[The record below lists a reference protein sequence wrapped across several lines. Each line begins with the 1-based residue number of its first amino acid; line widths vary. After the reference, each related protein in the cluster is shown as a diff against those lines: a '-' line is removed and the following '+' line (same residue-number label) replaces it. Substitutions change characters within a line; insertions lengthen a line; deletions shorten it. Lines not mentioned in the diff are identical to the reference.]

1 MADSLVTLYQ
11 AEWCPFS
18 SAVREVLTELG
29 IDAVIRQVEPWP
41 EQRERLRELAG
52 TDQIPVLQTE
62 DGRILRGTREIFAD
76 LRKREPW
83 RFAAAHRRRFADHR
97 DARESDAAGQLL
109 EYFREAGDLES
120 REPRAVPPGEA
131 EVVNVPEAHRYELLL
146 DGERIGELAYRRRN
160 DRVAFTH
167 TNVNP
172 AYEGRGFGSRLAEA
186 ALDDARRQG
195 LAVVPLCPFIAWYI
209 EQHPEHGD
217 LVAADYAGRRD
228 ES

>member
-29 IDAVIRQVEPWP
+29 IDAVMRQVEPWP
-41 EQRERLRELAG
+41 QQRERLRELAG
-52 TDQIPVLQTE
+52 TDQIPVMQTE
-62 DGRILRGTREIFAD
+62 DGRFLRGTREIFAH
-76 LRKREPW
+76 LRQRDPW

-97 DARESDAAGQLL
+97 EARESDATGKLL
-109 EYFREAGDLES
+109 EYFRDAGEL
-120 REPRAVPPGEA
+120 EPRTASPGEA
-131 EVVNVPEAHRYELLL
+131 TVVNVPEAHRFELLL
-146 DGERIGELAYRRRN
+146 DGQRIGELAYRQRKGRI
-160 DRVAFTH
+160 AFTH

-172 AYEGRGFGSRLAEA
+172 AYEGRGFGGRLAEA
-186 ALDDARRQG
+186 ALADARRQG
-195 LAVVPLCPFIAWYI
+195 LTVVPLCPFIAWYI
-209 EQHPEHGD
+209 EQHPEHGN

>member
-29 IDAVIRQVEPWP
+29 IDAVMRQVEPWP
-41 EQRERLRELAG
+41 QQRERLRELAG
-52 TDQIPVLQTE
+52 TDQIPVMRTE
-62 DGRILRGTREIFAD
+62 DGRFLRGTREIFAH
-76 LRKREPW
+76 LRQRDPW

-97 DARESDAAGQLL
+97 EARESDATGKLL
-109 EYFREAGDLES
+109 EYFRDAGEL
-120 REPRAVPPGEA
+120 EPRTASPGEA
-131 EVVNVPEAHRYELLL
+131 TVVNVPEAHRFELLL
-146 DGERIGELAYRRRN
+146 DGQRIGELAYRQRKGRI
-160 DRVAFTH
+160 AFTH

-172 AYEGRGFGSRLAEA
+172 AYEGRGFGGRLAEA
-186 ALDDARRQG
+186 ALADARRQG
-195 LAVVPLCPFIAWYI
+195 LTVVPLCPFIAWYI
-209 EQHPEHGD
+209 EQHPEHGN

>member
-29 IDAVIRQVEPWP
+29 IDAVMRQVEPWP
-41 EQRERLRELAG
+41 QQRERLRELAG
-52 TDQIPVLQTE
+52 TDQIPVMQTE
-62 DGRILRGTREIFAD
+62 DGRFLRGTREIFAH
-76 LRKREPW
+76 LRERDPW

-97 DARESDAAGQLL
+97 EARESDATGKLL
-109 EYFREAGDLES
+109 EYFRDAGEL
-120 REPRAVPPGEA
+120 EPRTASPGEA
-131 EVVNVPEAHRYELLL
+131 TVVNVPEAHRFELLL
-146 DGERIGELAYRRRN
+146 DGQRIGELAYRQRKGRI
-160 DRVAFTH
+160 AFTH

-172 AYEGRGFGSRLAEA
+172 AYEGRGFGGRLAEA
-186 ALDDARRQG
+186 ALADARRQG
-195 LAVVPLCPFIAWYI
+195 LTVVPLCPFIAWYI

>member
-29 IDAVIRQVEPWP
+29 IDAVMRQVEPWP
-41 EQRERLRELAG
+41 QQRERLRELAG
-52 TDQIPVLQTE
+52 TDQIPVMQTE
-62 DGRILRGTREIFAD
+62 DGRFLRGTREIFAH
-76 LRKREPW
+76 LRERDPW

-97 DARESDAAGQLL
+97 EARESDATGKLL
-109 EYFREAGDLES
+109 EYFRDAGEL
-120 REPRAVPPGEA
+120 EPRTASPGEA
-131 EVVNVPEAHRYELLL
+131 TVVNVPEAHRFELLL
-146 DGERIGELAYRRRN
+146 DGQRIGELAYRQRKGRI
-160 DRVAFTH
+160 AFTH

-172 AYEGRGFGSRLAEA
+172 AYEGRGFGGRLADA
-186 ALDDARRQG
+186 ALADARRQG
-195 LAVVPLCPFIAWYI
+195 LTVVPLCPFIAWYI

>member
-62 DGRILRGTREIFAD
+62 DGRILLGTREIFAH
-76 LRKREPW
+76 LREREPW

-120 REPRAVPPGEA
+120 REPRAAPPDDA

-146 DGERIGELAYRRRN
+146 DGERIGELAYRQRN
-160 DRVAFTH
+160 DRIAFTH

-172 AYEGRGFGSRLAEA
+172 GYEGRGFGSRLAGA

-195 LAVVPLCPFIAWYI
+195 LAVAPLCPFIAWYI
-209 EQHPEHGD
+209 DQHPEHGD
-217 LVAADYAGRRD
+217 LVAADYAGRRE

>member
-29 IDAVIRQVEPWP
+29 IDAVMRQVEPWP
-41 EQRERLRELAG
+41 QQRERLRELAG
-52 TDQIPVLQTE
+52 TDQIPVMQTE
-62 DGRILRGTREIFAD
+62 DGRFRRGTREIFAH
-76 LRKREPW
+76 LRERDPW

-97 DARESDAAGQLL
+97 EARESDATGKLL
-109 EYFREAGDLES
+109 EYFRDAGEL
-120 REPRAVPPGEA
+120 EPRTASPGEA
-131 EVVNVPEAHRYELLL
+131 TVVNVPEAHRFELLL
-146 DGERIGELAYRRRN
+146 DGQRIGELAYRQQKGRI
-160 DRVAFTH
+160 AFTH

-172 AYEGRGFGSRLAEA
+172 AYEGRGFGGRLAEA
-186 ALDDARRQG
+186 ALADARRQG
-195 LAVVPLCPFIAWYI
+195 LTVVPLCPFIAWYI

>member
-29 IDAVIRQVEPWP
+29 IDAVMRQVEPWP
-41 EQRERLRELAG
+41 QQRERLRELAG
-52 TDQIPVLQTE
+52 TDQIPVMQTE
-62 DGRILRGTREIFAD
+62 DGRFLRGTREIFAH
-76 LRKREPW
+76 LRERDPW

-97 DARESDAAGQLL
+97 EARESDATGKLL
-109 EYFREAGDLES
+109 EYFRDAGEL
-120 REPRAVPPGEA
+120 EPRTASPGEA
-131 EVVNVPEAHRYELLL
+131 TVVNVPEAHRFELLL
-146 DGERIGELAYRRRN
+146 DGQRIGELAYRQQKGRI
-160 DRVAFTH
+160 AFTH

-172 AYEGRGFGSRLAEA
+172 AYEGRGFGGRLAEA
-186 ALDDARRQG
+186 ALADARRQG
-195 LAVVPLCPFIAWYI
+195 LTVVPLCPFIAWYI

-217 LVAADYAGRRD
+217 LVAADDAGRRD

>member
-29 IDAVIRQVEPWP
+29 IDAVMRQVEPWP
-41 EQRERLRELAG
+41 QQRERLRELAG
-52 TDQIPVLQTE
+52 TDQIPVMQTE
-62 DGRILRGTREIFAD
+62 DGRILRGTREIFAH
-76 LRKREPW
+76 LRERDPW

-97 DARESDAAGQLL
+97 EARESDATGKLL
-109 EYFREAGDLES
+109 EYFRDAGEL
-120 REPRAVPPGEA
+120 EPRAASPGEA
-131 EVVNVPEAHRYELLL
+131 TVVNVPEAHRFELLL
-146 DGERIGELAYRRRN
+146 DGQRIGELAYRQRKGRI
-160 DRVAFTH
+160 AFTH

-172 AYEGRGFGSRLAEA
+172 AYEGRGFGGRLAEA
-186 ALDDARRQG
+186 ALADARRQG
-195 LAVVPLCPFIAWYI
+195 LTVVPLCPFIAWYI

>member
-41 EQRERLRELAG
+41 EQREGLRELAG
-52 TDQIPVLQTE
+52 TDQIPVLKTE
-62 DGRILRGTREIFAD
+62 DGRILRGTREIFAH
-76 LRKREPW
+76 LRDREPW

-109 EYFREAGDLES
+109 EYFREADDLGP
-120 REPRAVPPGEA
+120 REPLAAAVGEA

-160 DRVAFTH
+160 DRIAFTH

-195 LAVVPLCPFIAWYI
+195 LVVVPLCPFIAWYI
-209 EQHPEHGD
+209 EQHPEHEH
-217 LVAADYAGRRD
+217 LVAADYAGPRD
-228 ES
+228 KS

>member
-29 IDAVIRQVEPWP
+29 IDAVMRQVEPWP
-41 EQRERLRELAG
+41 QQRERLRELAG
-52 TDQIPVLQTE
+52 TDQIPVMRTE
-62 DGRILRGTREIFAD
+62 DGRFLRGTREIFAH
-76 LRKREPW
+76 LRQRDPW

-97 DARESDAAGQLL
+97 EARESDATGKLL
-109 EYFREAGDLES
+109 EYFRDAGELES
-120 REPRAVPPGEA
+120 REPREAPAGEA
-131 EVVNVPEAHRYELLL
+131 TAVNVPEAHRYELLL
-146 DGERIGELAYRRRN
+146 DGERIGELAYSRRN
-160 DRVAFTH
+160 DRIAFTH

-172 AYEGRGFGSRLAEA
+172 AFEGRGFGSRLAEA
-186 ALDDARRQG
+186 ALADARRQG

-217 LVAADYAGRRD
+217 LVAADYAGRHD

>member
-1 MADSLVTLYQ
+1 MAESLVTLYQ

-41 EQRERLRELAG
+41 QQRERLLALAG
-52 TDQIPVLQTE
+52 TDQIPVMQTD
-62 DGRILRGTREIFAD
+62 DGQILRGTREIFAH
-76 LRKREPW
+76 LRGREPW

-97 DARESDAAGQLL
+97 DARESDAAGKLL
-109 EYFREAGDLES
+109 EYFRDARDVES
-120 REPRAVPPGEA
+120 REPHPAPAGDAV
-131 EVVNVPEAHRYELLL
+131 VVNVPEAHRFELRL
-146 DGERIGELAYRRRN
+146 DGERIGELAYRQRN
-160 DRVAFTH
+160 DRIAFTH
-167 TNVNP
+167 TNVDP

-209 EQHPEHGD
+209 EQHPD
-217 LVAADYAGRRD
+217 YADVVAADYAARHVD
-228 ES
+228 S

>member
-41 EQRERLRELAG
+41 EQRNDSVSSPEPIRSPSCRPRTA
-52 TDQIPVLQTE
+52 
-62 DGRILRGTREIFAD
+62 RILRGTREIFAH
-76 LRKREPW
+76 LREREPW
-83 RFAAAHRRRFADHR
+83 RYAAAHRRRFADHR
-97 DARESDAAGQLL
+97 DARESDAAGKLL
-109 EYFREAGDLES
+109 EYFADAGDLES
-120 REPRAVPPGEA
+120 REPRAAPAGDA
-131 EVVNVPEAHRYELLL
+131 EVVNVPQAHRYELLL
-146 DGERIGELAYRRRN
+146 DGQRIGELAYRQRN
-160 DRVAFTH
+160 DRMAFTH
-167 TNVNP
+167 TNVDA

-186 ALDDARRQG
+186 ALADARRQG

-217 LVAADYAGRRD
+217 LVPADYAGRRD
-228 ES
+228 AS

>member
-11 AEWCPFS
+11 AERCPFS

-29 IDAVIRQVEPWP
+29 IDAVMRQVEPWP
-41 EQRERLRELAG
+41 QQRERLRELAG
-52 TDQIPVLQTE
+52 TDQIPVMQTE
-62 DGRILRGTREIFAD
+62 DGRILRGTREIFAH
-76 LRKREPW
+76 LREREPW

-97 DARESDAAGQLL
+97 DARESDAAGKLL
-109 EYFREAGDLES
+109 EYFRDAGEL
-120 REPRAVPPGEA
+120 EPRAAPAGDA
-131 EVVNVPEAHRYELLL
+131 TVVNVPEAHRYELQL
-146 DGERIGELAYRRRN
+146 DNERIGELAYRQRK
-160 DRVAFTH
+160 DRIAFTH

-186 ALDDARRQG
+186 ALADARRQG

-209 EQHPEHGD
+209 EQHPEHGNQ
-217 LVAADYAGRRD
+217 VAADYAGRRD

>member
-29 IDAVIRQVEPWP
+29 IDAVMRQVEPWP
-41 EQRERLRELAG
+41 QQRERLRELAG
-52 TDQIPVLQTE
+52 TDQIPVMQTE
-62 DGRILRGTREIFAD
+62 DGRFLRGTREIFAH
-76 LRKREPW
+76 LRERDPW

-97 DARESDAAGQLL
+97 EARESDATGKLL
-109 EYFREAGDLES
+109 EYFRDAGEL
-120 REPRAVPPGEA
+120 EPRTASPGEA
-131 EVVNVPEAHRYELLL
+131 TVVNVPEAHRFELLL
-146 DGERIGELAYRRRN
+146 DGQRIGELAYRQQKGRI
-160 DRVAFTH
+160 AFTH

-172 AYEGRGFGSRLAEA
+172 AYEGRGFGGRLADA
-186 ALDDARRQG
+186 ALADARRQG
-195 LAVVPLCPFIAWYI
+195 LTVVPLCPFIAWYI